1 MFKTKRDLFNA
12 ILAIVADENC
22 GLNVETRDAIT
33 EGIQHEIDLLDRK
46 ASTPKKPTAQQVEN
60 ETFKAD
66 ILAYLSTEDA
76 PRCIKEIQAGVPSV
90 SEISNQRITH
100 ILTAMVNAGVL
111 VKDYVKKT
119 PFYVIAQ

>member
-22 GLNVETRDAIT
+22 NLNDETREAIKAGM
-33 EGIQHEIDLLDRK
+33 EHEIDLLDRK
-46 ASTPKKPTAQQVEN
+46 ASTPKKPTATQVEN
-60 ETFKAD
+60 ETFKGD
-66 ILAYLSTEDA
+66 ILAFLTTEDA

-111 VKDYVKKT
+111 CKEYVKKT
-119 PFYVIAQ
+119 PFYVVAQ